1 MCKLLKRRTLFKKK
15 KIGSNYFFVVLHK
28 GLWYFMEVKVSL
40 FLDKTHNRRVSKH
53 HNSRVEDL
61 HLKREF

>member
-15 KIGSNYFFVVLHK
+15 KNRFKLFFRGITQRFMVFYGGK
-28 GLWYFMEVKVSL
+28 GFFY
-40 FLDKTHNRRVSKH
+40 LDKTHNRRVSKH

-61 HLKREF
+61 HLRREF